1 MSRSNIHLL
10 DLPNEVLFIILRKL
24 NNIDVLY
31 SLLDINNGR
40 LDILAQDKIF
50 TNILNFIDI
59 DNISLIDRF
68 CIDILPRIHHNVE
81 YIILEPIFMERI
93 LLATVFSNLTDLKLF
108 SFEQQIALKY
118 FTGKHALHQLKKLSV
133 IDRIDYCKFHY
144 FFSLDES
151 SLPSIFRQQI
161 TKLILVNNDTNE
173 SISSLKDYT
182 KNVYVNI
189 LNFFKN
195 LKHLNII
202 GPYVPGLS
210 LCNLS
215 STTFYSSILTYLCIT
230 VANFDDCL
238 YLVDGRLKRLTTF
251 NVTVYSIDNS
261 STIVHNMVNFHRSM
275 PLVEIVIIK

>member
-1 MSRSNIHLL
+1 
-10 DLPNEVLFIILRKL
+10 VL
-24 NNIDVLY
+24 
-31 SLLDINNGR
+31 
-40 LDILAQDKIF
+40 
-50 TNILNFIDI
+50 
-59 DNISLIDRF
+59 
-68 CIDILPRIHHNVE
+68 
-81 YIILEPIFMERI
+81 
-93 LLATVFSNLTDLKLF
+93 
-108 SFEQQIALKY
+108 
-118 FTGKHALHQLKKLSV
+118 
-133 IDRIDYCKFHY
+133 DRIDYCKFHY

-161 TKLILVNNDTNE
+161 TNLILVNNDTNE

-275 PLVEIVIIK
+275 PLDKEKYRISIRVIDIEFALTKNLDLIKRLKFNCRNNHHKMSCQISDALKTRCRSFIID